1 MDLHIDSRDIRVT
14 VQDIISVQDDTNTQ
28 VIEFVFTKEL
38 LEYALWELNAFV
50 IYAVSG
56 STGVRFDICTKTVTD
71 TELKVQ
77 WVIRKPVTYAEGKLQ
92 FQVVFTDTPDP
103 ITKVSEHRWST
114 KIAMVTIPKTLARE
128 KYAIDTEPVI
138 EQMMAIAAQCVEA
151 GDKVSRAEAAAVR
164 AEQAADSIQEAV
176 DANNAAQAAKTETIS
191 AKNAT
196 IAAAQ
201 TAQLEAEKVQKIV
214 AGNEAYTKTESDL
227 KYTVAPRKEA
237 STSTGELKLT
247 DADDG
252 LSYLEL
258 QGNSEQY
265 TATGTN
271 LFDVKQLVKTM
282 QGLQPEKI
290 TLMQDSDGKFM
301 RITNNYW
308 HNGRLYTFVNDITKS
323 YEIGF
328 KGRFVSGSPGH
339 LIFAVKFKDGTII
352 NTGRIVDEKDYK
364 TVNTTIPIGKEVDY
378 MYFTYGNSAGIYD
391 VLLNGFYLYPTDS
404 PSEER
409 PTGGYGTPTPEYPS
423 KVRSVGDIPKD
434 VNGVEIRNLL
444 DEEWI
449 KSQPESAWTK
459 AVSGSN
465 TQFRLQLGNEI
476 KKKVTVT
483 AFLKNTIPSG
493 KSFSF
498 TLGNQVGMNGAS
510 LVYNNAILKGTAD
523 YTAETYVNLYI
534 TVNGTTTATHSQML
548 EIFNYFNFMVT
559 EAAEIDEYRPYIGEN
574 NGLVKIESAGVNF
587 VNSKDISNAGG
598 GNSSIVLSEDG
609 SSTVFKQTD
618 IAKTSY
624 NFFDFKYEANKTYTV
639 YCRSKVEVLSGSG
652 GGSFIGIRKKDMSEG
667 AIQQVSLNPALTQQE
682 IYFTFN
688 VSDKENLGFL
698 IYLQSQASTA
708 LTRITVI
715 NPMIV
720 EGEKTLQEMKA
731 LKYQPYHQQ
740 ITWIPLREPLRKIA
754 TSPDYS
760 DTIDKDGN
768 VTVKVVTRH
777 VKDLEITATRPP
789 YGVNNDVI
797 FTMAYIKSGYG
808 EGGLGSYPNND
819 FAGSA
824 SLCNQFKMLRAGT
837 LESEEGFGAGTLGV
851 QPHYITIRYKYSRIG
866 KTSADTDTV
875 IKEAITQWVQEN
887 DPVLYLTL
895 QPTSQFIDL
904 YKYKIPAVYIET
916 YDQETNV
923 RCLNKVKPSD
933 MTLDYK
939 ISMSSLIK
947 RLEALESKTVQ
958 EV

>member
-28 VIEFVFTKEL
+28 MIEFVFTKEL
-38 LEYALWELNAFV
+38 LECALWELNAFV

-77 WVIRKPVTYAEGKLQ
+77 WVIRKSVTYAEGKLQ

-114 KIAMVTIPKTLARE
+114 KIAIVTIPKTLARE

-151 GDKVSRAEAAAVR
+151 GDKVSRAEAAAVS

-214 AGNEAYTKTESDL
+214 AGNEAYTKQESDL

-237 STSTGELKLT
+237 SSSTGELKLT

-265 TATGTN
+265 TNTANKNLIDLHFATDGYYVNNVNGALAVNPNYKASGYINVIPGESYFLTN
-271 LFDVKQLVKTM
+271 ASQA
-282 QGLQPEKI
+282 
-290 TLMQDSDGKFM
+290 
-301 RITNNYW
+301 
-308 HNGRLYTFVNDITKS
+308 
-323 YEIGF
+323 
-328 KGRFVSGSPGH
+328 SPGAMYNANKVYVQGVVNG
-339 LIFAVKFKDGTII
+339 LNVIPEGVKYVRISANKAIQTAASTQFEKGTQGTEIVIGAVDTPSP
-352 NTGRIVDEKDYK
+352 DY
-364 TVNTTIPIGKEVDY
+364 
-378 MYFTYGNSAGIYD
+378 
-391 VLLNGFYLYPTDS
+391 
-404 PSEER
+404 PSE
-409 PTGGYGTPTPEYPS
+409 
-423 KVRSVGDIPKD
+423 VRSVGDIPKD

-483 AFLKNTIPSG
+483 AFLKNTIPSE

-510 LVYNNAILKGTAD
+510 LVYNNAFLKGTAD

-559 EAAEIDEYRPYIGEN
+559 SAAEIDEYRPYIGEN
-574 NGLVKIESAGVNF
+574 NGLVKLESQGVNHVD
-587 VNSKDISNAGG
+587 VNN
-598 GNSSIVLSEDG
+598 VLTNMQTITTVNEDG
-609 SSTVFKQTD
+609 SRIKSIQDSVNG
-618 IAKTSY
+618 TSRY
-624 NFFDFKYEANKTYTV
+624 VVYFNYKKNTQYSL
-639 YCRSKVEVLSGSG
+639 YCRCWYEGETGQGASLIQIRDAGGASGP
-652 GGSFIGIRKKDMSEG
+652 
-667 AIQQVSLNPALTQQE
+667 IQQTFAQNVKSDL
-682 IYFTFN
+682 FHTFN
-688 VSDKENLGFL
+688 TGDNSNLSVW
-698 IYLQSQASTA
+698 IYVQSVGGQPKRTMYVED
-708 LTRITVI
+708 L
-715 NPMIV
+715 MIV

-731 LKYQPYHQQ
+731 LKYQPYHHQ
-740 ITWIPLREPLRKIA
+740 ITWIPLREPLQGL
-754 TSPDYS
+754 Y
-760 DTIDKDGN
+760 G
-768 VTVKVVTRH
+768 
-777 VKDLEITATRPP
+777 VKDTVDKNGYVTKKFDSIETRLDICI
-789 YGVNNDVI
+789 G
-797 FTMAYIKSGYG
+797 KSGWNERAFAMYTVNESTKNFVNGGFAYSEVAYLSKEATAGKPVMITTQGFNEKNGWYFGFWFLYG
-808 EGGLGSYPNND
+808 YLGLSKTSTDAENKQKILGGLGTGYKIKAWYQLKEP
-819 FAGSA
+819 
-824 SLCNQFKMLRAGT
+824 
-837 LESEEGFGAGTLGV
+837 
-851 QPHYITIRYKYSRIG
+851 ITY
-866 KTSADTDTV
+866 
-875 IKEAITQWVQEN
+875 Q
-887 DPVLYLTL
+887 
-895 QPTSQFIDL
+895 
-904 YKYKIPAVYIET
+904 IPAVYIET

-923 RCLNKVKPSD
+923 RCLNKIKPSD

-939 ISMSSLIK
+939 IAMSSLIK
-947 RLEALESKTVQ
+947 RLEALEAKTVQ